1 MGEFDGRIAV
11 VTGGT
16 KGIGQAIA
24 TLLHNSGCLVE
35 VVDCDKQAG
44 ALIERVLEGCEFL
57 PVDVSQFAQVQQVMK
72 SIYEKHG
79 RIDFLVNN
87 AGITC
92 DRLILRMREEEWDK
106 VIDVNLKGA
115 YNCMHACLRYMLKN
129 DSGAIVS
136 IASVIGEAGNAGQAN
151 YAASKAGL
159 IGLSRSVAKEM
170 AGHGIRVN
178 LVSPGFISTAMTAG
192 LDNEARKAYLS
203 RIPLHREGTPEE
215 IASVVAFLL
224 SERSSYITGQVIDV
238 NGGLYP

>member
-16 KGIGQAIA
+16 KGIGRAIA

-35 VVDCDKQAG
+35 VVDCDNQAG
-44 ALIERVLEGCEFL
+44 ALIEKELKGCQFL
-57 PVDVSQFAQVQQVMK
+57 PADVSQFAQVQQVMK
-72 SIYEKHG
+72 SIYEKHK

-92 DRLILRMREEEWDK
+92 DRLTLRMREEEWDK

-115 YNCMHACLRYMLKN
+115 YNCIHACLRYMLKN
-129 DSGAIVS
+129 NSGAIVS
-136 IASVIGEAGNAGQAN
+136 IASVVGETGNAGQAN

-178 LVSPGFISTAMTAG
+178 LVSPGFITTAMTAS
-192 LDNEARKAYLS
+192 LDDEARKAYLS

>member
-16 KGIGQAIA
+16 KGIGRAIA

-35 VVDCDKQAG
+35 VVDCDNQAG
-44 ALIERVLEGCEFL
+44 ALIEKELKGCQFL

-72 SIYEKHG
+72 SIYEKHK

-92 DRLILRMREEEWDK
+92 DRLTLRMREEEWDK

-129 DSGAIVS
+129 NSGAIVS
-136 IASVIGEAGNAGQAN
+136 IASVVGETGNAGQAN

-178 LVSPGFISTAMTAG
+178 LVSPGFISTAMTAS
-192 LDNEARKAYLS
+192 LDDEARKAYLS

>member
-1 MGEFDGRIAV
+1 MGEFDGQIAV

-16 KGIGQAIA
+16 KGIGRAITA
-24 TLLHNSGCLVE
+24 LLHNSGCVVE
-35 VVDCDKQAG
+35 VVDRDTQAG
-44 ALIERVLEGCEFL
+44 ALIEKELKRCQFL
-57 PVDVSQFAQVQQVMK
+57 PADVSQFAQVQQAMK
-72 SIYEKHG
+72 SIYEKHE

-129 DSGAIVS
+129 NSGAIVS
-136 IASVIGEAGNAGQAN
+136 IASVIGETGNAGQAN

-159 IGLSRSVAKEM
+159 IALSRSVAKEM

-178 LVSPGFISTAMTAG
+178 LVSPGFISTAMTASLG
-192 LDNEARKAYLS
+192 NEAHKAYLS
-203 RIPLHREGTPEE
+203 RIPLRREGTPEE

>member
-1 MGEFDGRIAV
+1 MGEFEGQIAV

-16 KGIGQAIA
+16 KGIGRAIA
-24 TLLHNSGCLVE
+24 TLLHNSGCLVK
-35 VVDCDKQAG
+35 VIARDKKAG
-44 ALIERVLEGCEFL
+44 ALLEKELEGCQFL
-57 PVDVSQFAQVQQVMK
+57 PADVSQYAQVQQAMK
-72 SIYEKHG
+72 LIYEKHK

-92 DRLILRMREEEWDK
+92 DKLTLRMREEEWDK

-115 YNCMHACLRYMLKN
+115 YNCMRSCLRYMLKN
-129 DSGAIVS
+129 NRGAIVS
-136 IASVIGEAGNAGQAN
+136 IASVVGETGNVGQAN

-159 IGLSRSVAKEM
+159 IGLSRTVAKEM

-178 LVSPGFISTAMTAG
+178 LVSPGFIATGMTAG
-192 LDNEARKAYLS
+192 LNDEARQTYLA
-203 RIPLHREGTPEE
+203 RIPLRREGTPQE

-224 SERSSYITGQVIDV
+224 SEQSSYITGQVIDV

>member
-1 MGEFDGRIAV
+1 
-11 VTGGT
+11 
-16 KGIGQAIA
+16 
-24 TLLHNSGCLVE
+24 
-35 VVDCDKQAG
+35 
-44 ALIERVLEGCEFL
+44 
-57 PVDVSQFAQVQQVMK
+57 MK
-72 SIYEKHG
+72 SIYEKHK

-92 DRLILRMREEEWDK
+92 DRLTLRMREEEWDK

-129 DSGAIVS
+129 NSGAIVS
-136 IASVIGEAGNAGQAN
+136 IASVIGETGNAGQAN

-203 RIPLHREGTPEE
+203 RIPLRREGTPEE